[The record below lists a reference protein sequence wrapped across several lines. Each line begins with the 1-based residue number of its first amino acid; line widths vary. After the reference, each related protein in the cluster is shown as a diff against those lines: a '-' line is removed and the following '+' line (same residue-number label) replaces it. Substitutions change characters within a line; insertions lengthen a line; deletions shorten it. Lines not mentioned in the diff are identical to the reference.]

1 MDLMGMASD
10 FLKGNATEGGSDVMG
25 ALSQLIG
32 EGESLNLESLLES
45 MGGASGLGDIAA
57 SWLGN
62 GENLPIS
69 AEQVSAL
76 FGSEKLS
83 SFASS
88 LGVDSDAAI
97 DTITQVLP
105 NLVDS
110 SSPDGSLV
118 SMDSMDDVMNLA
130 KRFFS

>member
-10 FLKGNATEGGSDVMG
+10 FLKGNSVEGGSDVMG

-32 EGESLNLESLLES
+32 EGDSLNLESLLES

-57 SWLGN
+57 SWLGS

-88 LGVDSDAAI
+88 LGIDSDAAI

-110 SSPDGSLV
+110 SSPEGTLV

>member
-10 FLKGNATEGGSDVMG
+10 FLKGNSGEGSADVMG
-25 ALSQLIG
+25 ALSKLIG

-69 AEQVSAL
+69 TEQISAL

-83 SFASS
+83 SFAES
-88 LGVDSDAAI
+88 LGVDTDSAME
-97 DTITQVLP
+97 TISQVLP

-110 SSPDGSLV
+110 SSPDGTLV

>member
-10 FLKGNATEGGSDVMG
+10 FLKGNSVEGGSDVMG

-32 EGESLNLESLLES
+32 EGDSLNLESLLES

-57 SWLGN
+57 SWLGS

-88 LGVDSDAAI
+88 LGIDSDAAI

-110 SSPDGSLV
+110 SSPDGTLV

>member
-1 MDLMGMASD
+1 MASD
-10 FLKGNATEGGSDVMG
+10 LLKGTGSDSGSDVMG
-25 ALSQLIG
+25 ALSKLIG
-32 EGESLNLESLLES
+32 DGDSMNLQSLLEN

-69 AEQVSAL
+69 TEQISAL

-83 SFASS
+83 SFASA
-88 LGVDSDAAI
+88 LGVDGDSALE
-97 DTITQVLP
+97 TISNALP

-110 SSPDGSLV
+110 SSPDGTLV
-118 SMDSMDDVMNLA
+118 SIDSIDDVMNIA

>member
-10 FLKGNATEGGSDVMG
+10 FLKGNSAEGGSDVMG

-32 EGESLNLESLLES
+32 EGDSLNLESLLES

-69 AEQVSAL
+69 TEQISAL

-83 SFASS
+83 NFASS
-88 LGVDSDAAI
+88 LGVDTDSAME
-97 DTITQVLP
+97 TIAQALP

-110 SSPDGSLV
+110 SSPDGTLV
-118 SMDSMDDVMNLA
+118 SMDSMEDVMNLA

>member
-1 MDLMGMASD
+1 MDLMSMAGDLLKGSASD
-10 FLKGNATEGGSDVMG
+10 GGTDVMG
-25 ALSQLIG
+25 ALSKLIG
-32 EGESLNLESLLES
+32 DGDSMNLQSLLEN

-62 GENLPIS
+62 GDNLPIS
-69 AEQVSAL
+69 TEQISAL
-76 FGSEKLS
+76 FGSEKIS
-83 SFASS
+83 GFASA
-88 LGVDSDAAI
+88 LGVDGDSALE
-97 DTITQVLP
+97 TISKALP

-118 SMDSMDDVMNLA
+118 SIDSLDDVMNIA

>member
-10 FLKGNATEGGSDVMG
+10 FLKGNATEGGADIMG

-32 EGESLNLESLLES
+32 EGDTLNLESLLES

-69 AEQVSAL
+69 ADQVSAL

-88 LGVDSDAAI
+88 LGVDTDSAI
-97 DTITQVLP
+97 EKITQVLP

-110 SSPDGSLV
+110 SSPDGTLV
-118 SMDSMDDVMNLA
+118 SMDSIDDVMNLA

>member
-10 FLKGNATEGGSDVMG
+10 FLKGNTTEGGADIMG

-83 SFASS
+83 NFASS
-88 LGVDSDAAI
+88 LGIDSDSAI
-97 DTITQVLP
+97 ETITQVLP

-110 SSPDGSLV
+110 SSPDGTLV

>member
-10 FLKGNATEGGSDVMG
+10 FLKGNSVEGGSDVMS

-32 EGESLNLESLLES
+32 EGDSLNLESLLES

-57 SWLGN
+57 SWLGS

-88 LGVDSDAAI
+88 LGIDSDAAI

-110 SSPDGSLV
+110 SSPDGTLV

>member
-88 LGVDSDAAI
+88 LGVDSDSAI